1 MDNTSSNIPLW
12 KRVVQRIRQAG
23 VPVPAPIRPV
33 VRAAYRLGVAAQET
47 MPWFKKVLWI
57 EPVMRSVCA
66 EMGARF
72 RADRMP
78 YMRGSGRL
86 LLGDDVNLSGRS
98 CFYFMNHS
106 AGVAEIRIGNNVFIG
121 NGCTFSAA
129 RRISIGNDCLIAPGV
144 RIHDND
150 GHPLDAVRRAA
161 GEHMGPE
168 SIADV
173 TVGDGVWIA
182 AQAVVLKGVA
192 IGARSVVGAGAVV
205 TEDVPEDCIVAGNPA
220 HVVRRISPGREN
232 AFSV

>member
-1 MDNTSSNIPLW
+1 MDNTSRNIPLW
-12 KRVVQRIRQAG
+12 KRAARRIRQAG
-23 VPVPAPIRPV
+23 LPVPALIRPV

-47 MPWFKKVLWI
+47 MPWFKKILWI

-66 EMGARF
+66 EMGVRF

-78 YMRGSGRL
+78 YLRGRGRL

-129 RRISIGNDCLIAPGV
+129 QRISVGNNCLIAPGV

-161 GEHMGPE
+161 GERMGPE
-168 SIADV
+168 NIGEV
-173 TVGDGVWIA
+173 IIGDGVWIA
-182 AQAVVLKGVA
+182 AQAVVLKGVT

-205 TEDVPEDCIVAGNPA
+205 TENVPEDCIVAGNPA
-220 HVVRRISPGREN
+220 HVVRRLPANREN
-232 AFSV
+232 ALPV